1 MSDRGSGRWL
11 VPALALWAA
20 AATGVAVWALW
31 FRAPAVGPAAGE
43 APPEPAEPPEPAL
56 ELRPASFA
64 DLPGWSEDRHAE
76 ALPPLL
82 ASCRVL
88 GRLPAERP
96 VGRGGVGGTAADWRL
111 PCAQAAAAPAGDPA
125 AARAFFEAAFRPWAV
140 SDRGGEEGLFTGYYE
155 PTLHGSRRRGGRF
168 TVPLYRRP
176 PELIEVDLGRF
187 RDDLAGERIAG
198 LVEGVALVPFADR
211 AALVA
216 GALAGRGLELA
227 WVDDPVDA
235 FFLHIQGSGRVEL
248 AEGGVLRVGYAGHNG
263 HPYTAIGRTLL
274 ERGELALEA
283 VSMQSIRAW
292 LAARPDEAAELLA
305 ANRSFIF
312 CRELDGGGP
321 VGSFGTPLTAGRSL
335 AVDRVHL
342 PLGAPL
348 WLDATAP
355 HPDPAA
361 PDGPLRR
368 LMVAHDTGGAIRG
381 PVRGDVFWGHGD
393 EAAEVA
399 GRMKHRGRLWLLLPR
414 AVTPA
419 QG

>member
-1 MSDRGSGRWL
+1 MNERRSGRRL
-11 VPALALWAA
+11 ALALALWAA
-20 AATGVAVWALW
+20 AATGVAAWALW
-31 FRAPAVGPAAGE
+31 FRVPAVAPAAEDAA
-43 APPEPAEPPEPAL
+43 PPAEPAEPAL
-56 ELRPASFA
+56 ELRAATFA
-64 DLPGWSEDRHAE
+64 GLPGWADDRHAE

-88 GRLPAERP
+88 ARLPPERP
-96 VGRGGVGGTAADWRL
+96 VGRDGVGGTAADWRV
-111 PCAQAAAAPAGDPA
+111 PCAQAAAVPAGDAA
-125 AARAFFEAAFRPWAV
+125 AARTFFEAAFRPWAI
-140 SDRGGEEGLFTGYYE
+140 SDRGAAEGLFTGYYE

-176 PELIEVDLGRF
+176 PELVEVDLGRF

-211 AALVA
+211 VALDA

-227 WVDDPVDA
+227 WVDDPVEA

-263 HPYTAIGRTLL
+263 HPYTAIGRTLF
-274 ERGELALEA
+274 ERGELALEE

-292 LAARPDEAAELLA
+292 LAARPDEAGELLA

-312 CRELDGGGP
+312 FRELDGDGP
-321 VGSFGTPLTAGRSL
+321 VGSLGTPLTPGRSL
-335 AVDRVHL
+335 AVDRIHL

-355 HPDPAA
+355 HPDPAG
-361 PDGPLRR
+361 PDRPLRR

-414 AVTPA
+414 AVTPV